1 MKILPEKDDAD
12 EFIAQVD
19 LLANGILEKH
29 TPECLILIKVNSWF
43 GSRWLGFSG
52 KILGIAGVHRR
63 GVGGV
68 WRRNHLSVP
77 PFVPSRIVS
86 QRRFAAPNYLEV
98 AAGSPLHREVKSSA
112 AILRQIAAIE
122 PGAAVLW
129 YSGNSKLTD
138 HASTMGY
145 IPASGSY
152 TCWYVSWTKHDAW
165 HFEETAEITRQ
176 ELTSLMGSVEMPR
189 L

>member
-19 LLANGILEKH
+19 ALANGIAEKH
-29 TPECLILIKVNSWF
+29 APKCLIVIKVNSWF

-52 KILGIAGVHRR
+52 KLLGMAGVHLRAAR
-63 GVGGV
+63 GV
-68 WRRNHLSVP
+68 WRSDLLSVP

-98 AAGSPLHREVKSSA
+98 AAGSPLHRAVKSSA
-112 AILRQIAAIE
+112 AILRQIAALE

-129 YSGNSKLTD
+129 YSGNSERAD
-138 HASTMGY
+138 HASTMAY
-145 IPASGSY
+145 IPGSDSY
-152 TCWYVSWTKHDAW
+152 TCWYVSWAKHQAW

-176 ELTSLMGSVEMPR
+176 ELACLIGIAKNA
-189 L
+189 